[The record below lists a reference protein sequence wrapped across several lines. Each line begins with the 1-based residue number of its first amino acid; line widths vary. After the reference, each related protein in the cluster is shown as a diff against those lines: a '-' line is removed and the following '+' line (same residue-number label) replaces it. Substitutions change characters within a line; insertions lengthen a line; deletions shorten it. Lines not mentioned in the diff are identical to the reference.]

1 MPCSGIKTCVR
12 GLRLSPWPHAYAA
25 SKGDAQAAH
34 RRVRRSAM
42 AKGTKTG
49 GGSRKGV
56 PNKVSADVKAMI
68 LTALDK
74 AGGAQYLLAQAHT
87 NPNAFLTLVGKV
99 LPMTV
104 AGDPENPLMTGL
116 TVTFV
121 KPD

>member
-1 MPCSGIKTCVR
+1 
-12 GLRLSPWPHAYAA
+12 
-25 SKGDAQAAH
+25 
-34 RRVRRSAM
+34 M

-104 AGDPENPLMTGL
+104 AGDPENPLMAGL